1 MPKTESEAVAT
12 VAKARASFA
21 AYKGHFTRALKTF
34 DRQVALVL
42 STEPTAQAVTALDKA
57 HETFLDR
64 YDKACKALDG
74 LIDASIAAG
83 EADDH
88 TDDERDALDD
98 GYSKVEEVF
107 MDAASRLSR
116 GVRRAQAPTA
126 AAAVAPAAGGAAA
139 NVVREAKG
147 LKPRDLLTSDT
158 HVALREWLASFRIYY
173 DASKFEHATD
183 AMKHGYFY
191 ACMEDKLAF
200 RVRSAATATS
210 AVLNTPGDDPDP
222 TSLETLLREQFD
234 MQDSLFARRYR
245 LMGNWHKAGT
255 RFTDWMNQYTAEA
268 DECDLAAMTPD
279 LYLAGQF
286 TAKCADPELQK
297 ELMKTDGTLKAIR
310 EAAVAYERRSA
321 DLGTY
326 RDKASSGSSGHISA
340 IRGDC
345 QRCGGTCPSG
355 AKCPA
360 DDSSCMYC
368 GKRGH
373 WAGVCRK
380 RQSDNGNSG
389 GSSRG
394 KSSERGRSR
403 SRKPKKTEYKK
414 AKERGESYDGKSKKG
429 DGDASKGA
437 RPKQQARGNV
447 NTVQLVE
454 EEAASNDLPSVNTI
468 LRARNTPT
476 LTVRVNGYEQRI
488 AALPDTGACLSIIS
502 PSWIGEF
509 DLWHK
514 VDPAA
519 PPKLSSAT
527 GNVMDVK
534 GTIDLQLTVI
544 TKGKAAASTRVVF
557 TVGIVKHGLIIGWE
571 DLIRLGVIHPNFP
584 EPLNGQC
591 GPSVQCGPPPRCG
604 TVSAVEQRPD
614 IAQRLSAAYRS
625 VFDESAIR
633 TMKGPKMKI
642 HLQDGYEPKRVLTA
656 RQTPVHLREGAEETL
671 NAAIKSGVIVPVSEP
686 TEWISPAFFV
696 AKATPGKARLVTDY
710 TALNRFV
717 TRPVHPFPSPV
728 DVMRLIKPESKVFAK
743 LDAYSGYFQIPLEPE
758 SSLMTTFILP
768 SGKYRYTRAPMGL
781 NASSDE
787 FCRRTDE
794 ALAGVAGV
802 VKVVDDI
809 LVQAETTGSSRSG
822 SSKSLRGAV
831 RPASLS
837 PRASSTSARRS
848 NSQASSSLVQASSR
862 ILARSGPSPISRLRR
877 TFPLSVPS

>member
-245 LMGNWHKAGT
+245 LMGNCHKPGT
-255 RFTDWMNQYTAEA
+255 RFTDWMNQYTAES

-279 LYLAGQF
+279 LFLAGQF

-326 RDKASSGSSGHISA
+326 KDKASSGSSGHISA

-389 GSSRG
+389 GKEPG
-394 KSSERGRSR
+394 KSS
-403 SRKPKKTEYKK
+403 
-414 AKERGESYDGKSKKG
+414 
-429 DGDASKGA
+429 
-437 RPKQQARGNV
+437 
-447 NTVQLVE
+447 
-454 EEAASNDLPSVNTI
+454 
-468 LRARNTPT
+468 
-476 LTVRVNGYEQRI
+476 
-488 AALPDTGACLSIIS
+488 
-502 PSWIGEF
+502 
-509 DLWHK
+509 
-514 VDPAA
+514 
-519 PPKLSSAT
+519 
-527 GNVMDVK
+527 
-534 GTIDLQLTVI
+534 
-544 TKGKAAASTRVVF
+544 
-557 TVGIVKHGLIIGWE
+557 
-571 DLIRLGVIHPNFP
+571 
-584 EPLNGQC
+584 
-591 GPSVQCGPPPRCG
+591 
-604 TVSAVEQRPD
+604 
-614 IAQRLSAAYRS
+614 
-625 VFDESAIR
+625 
-633 TMKGPKMKI
+633 
-642 HLQDGYEPKRVLTA
+642 TA
-656 RQTPVHLREGAEETL
+656 RQTAAAASPRRRITKRPRSVASLTTARARRATAMRPRGRVPSSKLVATSIRSSWSRRRRLARSPFGQYYRASQKHAHSHRTRQRLRAEDCRTAGHRRLPIHHLAQLDWGVRPLAQGRSCGSAEAFLSHWQRHGCQGHHRSSADRDHEGQGG
-671 NAAIKSGVIVPVSEP
+671 S
-686 TEWISPAFFV
+686 FH
-696 AKATPGKARLVTDY
+696 AR
-710 TALNRFV
+710 
-717 TRPVHPFPSPV
+717 
-728 DVMRLIKPESKVFAK
+728 RLHRRHRQA
-743 LDAYSGYFQIPLEPE
+743 
-758 SSLMTTFILP
+758 
-768 SGKYRYTRAPMGL
+768 RANHRLGG
-781 NASSDE
+781 SH
-787 FCRRTDE
+787 
-794 ALAGVAGV
+794 
-802 VKVVDDI
+802 
-809 LVQAETTGSSRSG
+809 SSRRHPSEL
-822 SSKSLRGAV
+822 SRASQRAVRPFGAV
-831 RPASLS
+831 RPTSTVWDRFCG
-837 PRASSTSARRS
+837 RAATRHRSAPECGLQERLRRVSHPYNEGTEDEDPSARRLRAQKGS
-848 NSQASSSLVQASSR
+848 YGAPDAGSSSR
-862 ILARSGPSPISRLRR
+862 GR
-877 TFPLSVPS
+877 

>member
-1 MPKTESEAVAT
+1 VGPLSFPQCGPQLRPTSVSTPFIMPKTESEAVAT

-42 STEPTAQAVTALDKA
+42 STDPTAQAVTALDKA

-245 LMGNWHKAGT
+245 LMDNRHKPGT
-255 RFTDWMNQYTAEA
+255 RFTDWMNQYTAES

-279 LYLAGQF
+279 LFLAGQF

-310 EAAVAYERRSA
+310 ETAVAYERRSA

-326 RDKASSGSSGHISA
+326 KDKASSGSSGHISA

-380 RQSDNGNSG
+380 RQSGQRQEV
-389 GSSRG
+389 SSRGRSGSTTAG

-403 SRKPKKTEYKK
+403 SRKPKKTDYKK
-414 AKERGESYDGKSKKG
+414 AKERGESYDGKS
-429 DGDASKGA
+429 DEATA
-437 RPKQQARGNV
+437 TAMRPRGRV
-447 NTVQLVE
+447 PSSVVATSIR
-454 EEAASNDLPSVNTI
+454 SNWSRRRRLATLSLRSI
-468 LRARNTPT
+468 LSCEPETRP
-476 LTVRVNGYEQRI
+476 
-488 AALPDTGACLSIIS
+488 LS
-502 PSWIGEF
+502 PY
-509 DLWHK
+509 
-514 VDPAA
+514 
-519 PPKLSSAT
+519 
-527 GNVMDVK
+527 
-534 GTIDLQLTVI
+534 
-544 TKGKAAASTRVVF
+544 ASTATSR
-557 TVGIVKHGLIIGWE
+557 GLP
-571 DLIRLGVIHPNFP
+571 H
-584 EPLNGQC
+584 C
-591 GPSVQCGPPPRCG
+591 
-604 TVSAVEQRPD
+604 
-614 IAQRLSAAYRS
+614 
-625 VFDESAIR
+625 R
-633 TMKGPKMKI
+633 TP
-642 HLQDGYEPKRVLTA
+642 
-656 RQTPVHLREGAEETL
+656 
-671 NAAIKSGVIVPVSEP
+671 
-686 TEWISPAFFV
+686 
-696 AKATPGKARLVTDY
+696 
-710 TALNRFV
+710 
-717 TRPVHPFPSPV
+717 
-728 DVMRLIKPESKVFAK
+728 
-743 LDAYSGYFQIPLEPE
+743 
-758 SSLMTTFILP
+758 
-768 SGKYRYTRAPMGL
+768 
-781 NASSDE
+781 
-787 FCRRTDE
+787 
-794 ALAGVAGV
+794 ALAYP
-802 VKVVDDI
+802 
-809 LVQAETTGSSRSG
+809 SSR
-822 SSKSLRGAV
+822 
-831 RPASLS
+831 PAGLG
-837 PRASSTSARRS
+837 SSTSGTRS
-848 NSQASSSLVQASSR
+848 
-862 ILARSGPSPISRLRR
+862 ILRLRR
-877 TFPLSVPS
+877 SFPQPLATSWMSRAP